1 MQALFETGTIYSN
14 FTPII
19 KSPVIAYRISGP
31 DVLEILK
38 RLTKK
43 NFSKDHS
50 RVRFIKLYKNKG
62 QLLDECSVVYFKS
75 PKSFTGEDV
84 CEVFLHGSPLIASQ
98 FEQTLKEFKISGLRL
113 AKNGEFSYRS
123 VLNNK
128 NSLKQAKAINQ
139 IISNESFSSLEYNKK
154 LLFEGDQASGLTI
167 LRDEIVDLFSEITAS
182 IDFVDDEEFNFKK
195 IMKKIK
201 LYFDKCHNILQKT
214 KNTKKEK
221 NICKIM
227 LIGPVNVGKSTL
239 FNKIIDKE
247 RAIVTNIKGTTRDI
261 LSNEFVFDGRMFEIF
276 DTAGH
281 RVKQGKIEKVGYKKA
296 QQLSSEIDHFF
307 ILSEKQSAKK
317 QINSLKKDFGIKNN
331 YTLVETKSDQYQY
344 NSQNV
349 KINHNLDRDNIL
361 SKLKMSLIHKK
372 YISSKARK
380 IDFNDEE
387 IDFLENILQYKN
399 DIFYEG
405 DILIIAQIMRNI
417 LDDFSYEFGYINIED
432 VYDRVFS
439 NFCIGK

>member
-1 MQALFETGTIYSN
+1 MFETGTIYSN

-38 RLTKK
+38 KLTKK
-43 NFSKDHS
+43 NFSKEHS
-50 RVRFIKLYKNKG
+50 HVRFMKLYKNEG

-98 FEQTLKEFKISGLRL
+98 FEQTLKNFNIPGLRL

-123 VLNNK
+123 VLNSK

-139 IISNESFSSLEYNKK
+139 IISNDSFSSLEYNKK
-154 LLFEGDQASGLTI
+154 LLFEGDQASGLVV
-167 LRDEIVDLFSEITAS
+167 LRDEIIDLFSEITAS

-195 IMKKIK
+195 IVKKLK

-214 KNTKKEK
+214 KNIRKEK

-247 RAIVTNIKGTTRDI
+247 RAIVTNIKGTTRDV
-261 LSNEFVFDGRMFEIF
+261 LSNQFVFDGKMFEIF

-281 RVKQGKIEKVGYKKA
+281 REKQGKIEKFGYKKA
-296 QQLSSEIDHFF
+296 Q
-307 ILSEKQSAKK
+307 
-317 QINSLKKDFGIKNN
+317 
-331 YTLVETKSDQYQY
+331 T
-344 NSQNV
+344 
-349 KINHNLDRDNIL
+349 
-361 SKLKMSLIHKK
+361 
-372 YISSKARK
+372 
-380 IDFNDEE
+380 
-387 IDFLENILQYKN
+387 
-399 DIFYEG
+399 
-405 DILIIAQIMRNI
+405 IIIRN
-417 LDDFSYEFGYINIED
+417 
-432 VYDRVFS
+432 
-439 NFCIGK
+439 

>member
-1 MQALFETGTIYSN
+1 LFGTGTIYSN
-14 FTPII
+14 FTPLVM
-19 KSPVIAYRISGP
+19 SPVIGYRISGD
-31 DVLEILK
+31 DVLEILRK
-38 RLTKK
+38 LTQK

-50 RVRFIKLYKNKG
+50 KVRIVKLYKKDG
-62 QLLDECSVVYFKS
+62 SLLDECSVVYFKS

-98 FEQTLKEFKISGLRL
+98 FEQTLKDFKIPGLRL

-123 VLNNK
+123 VLNSK

-139 IISNESFSSLEYNKK
+139 IISNDSFSSLEYNKK
-154 LLFEGDQASGLTI
+154 LLFEGDQASGLAV

-182 IDFVDDEEFNFKK
+182 IDFVDDEEFNFKR
-195 IMKKIK
+195 IMKKLK

-214 KNTKKEK
+214 KNIRKEK

-247 RAIVTNIKGTTRDI
+247 RAIVTNIKGTTRDV
-261 LSNEFVFDGRMFEIF
+261 LSNEFVFDGKMFEIF
-276 DTAGH
+276 DTAGY
-281 RVKQGKIEKVGYKKA
+281 RDKQGKIERVGYKKA
-296 QQLSSEIDHFF
+296 QQFSSEIDHFF
-307 ILSEKQSAKK
+307 ILSEKQSTKK
-317 QINSLKKDFGIKNN
+317 QINLLKKDFGIKNN
-331 YTLVETKSDQYQY
+331 FTLVETKSDQYQY
-344 NSQNV
+344 ISKNV
-349 KINHNLDRDNIL
+349 KINHNLDRDSIF
-361 SKLKMSLIHKK
+361 SMLKISLIHKK
-372 YISSKARK
+372 YISSKLKK

-387 IDFLENILQYKN
+387 IDFLENILQYKH
-399 DIFYEG
+399 DILNES

-417 LDDFSYEFGYINIED
+417 LDDFSYEFGYINNED

>member
-1 MQALFETGTIYSN
+1 M
-14 FTPII
+14 
-19 KSPVIAYRISGP
+19 SPVIGYRISGD
-31 DVLEILK
+31 DVLEILRK
-38 RLTKK
+38 LTQK

-50 RVRFIKLYKNKG
+50 KVRIVKLYKKDG
-62 QLLDECSVVYFKS
+62 SLLDECSVVYFKS

-84 CEVFLHGSPLIASQ
+84 CEIFLHGSPLIASQ
-98 FEQTLKEFKISGLRL
+98 FEQTLKDFKIPGLRL

-123 VLNNK
+123 VLNSK

-139 IISNESFSSLEYNKK
+139 IISNDSFSSLEYNKK
-154 LLFEGDQASGLTI
+154 LLFEGDQASGLVF

-195 IMKKIK
+195 IMKKVK

-214 KNTKKEK
+214 KNIRKQK

-247 RAIVTNIKGTTRDI
+247 RAIVTNIKGTTRDV
-261 LSNEFVFDGRMFEIF
+261 LSNQFVFDGKMFEIF

-281 RVKQGKIEKVGYKKA
+281 RDKQGKIEKFGYKKA

-307 ILSEKQSAKK
+307 VLSDKYSSKK
-317 QINSLKKDFGIKNN
+317 QISSLKKDFGIKNN

-344 NSQNV
+344 QSKNV
-349 KINHNLDRDNIL
+349 KINHNLERDGVL
-361 SKLKMSLIHKK
+361 SKLKISLIHKK
-372 YISSKARK
+372 YISSKVKK

-399 DIFYEG
+399 DILNES

-417 LDDFSYEFGYINIED
+417 LDDFSYEFGYINNED

>member
-1 MQALFETGTIYSN
+1 MFKPVTIFSN
-14 FTPII
+14 FTPLV
-19 KSPVIAYRISGP
+19 KSPVIGYRISGD

-38 RLTKK
+38 KLTNK

-50 RVRFIKLYKNKG
+50 RVKIVKLFKRDG
-62 QLLDECSVVYFKS
+62 SLLDECGVVYFKS

-84 CEVFLHGSPLIASQ
+84 CEIFLHGSPLISSQ
-98 FEQTLKEFKISGLRL
+98 FEQTLKEFKIPGLRL

-123 VLNNK
+123 VLNSK

-154 LLFEGDQASGLTI
+154 VLFEGDQASGLTI
-167 LRDEIVDLFSEITAS
+167 LRDEIIDLFAEITAS

-195 IMKKIK
+195 IMKKLK
-201 LYFDKCHNILQKT
+201 LYFDKCNNILQKT
-214 KNTKKEK
+214 KNIKNEK

-227 LIGPVNVGKSTL
+227 IIGPVNVGKSTL

-261 LSNEFVFDGRMFEIF
+261 LSNEFIYDGKMFEIF

-281 RVKQGKIEKVGYKKA
+281 RDKQGRIEKVGYKKA
-296 QQLSSEIDHFF
+296 QKLSSDIDHFF
-307 ILSEKQSAKK
+307 ILSEKQHTKK
-317 QINSLKKDFGIKNN
+317 QINTLKTDFGIKNN

-344 NSQNV
+344 HSKNIN
-349 KINHNLDRDNIL
+349 INHNLERDSIL
-361 SKLKMSLIHKK
+361 SRLKISSIHKK
-372 YISSKARK
+372 YISSKAK
-380 IDFNDEE
+380 NIDFNDEE
-387 IDFLENILQYKN
+387 IDFLENILQYKR
-399 DIFYEG
+399 DILNET
-405 DILIIAQIMRNI
+405 DILIIAQVMRNI
-417 LDDFSYEFGYINIED
+417 LDDFSYEFGYINNED

>member
-1 MQALFETGTIYSN
+1 MFKSGTIYSN
-14 FTPII
+14 FTPLV
-19 KSPVIAYRISGP
+19 KSPVIGYRISGYE
-31 DVLEILK
+31 VLEILK
-38 RLTKK
+38 KLTKK

-50 RVRFIKLYKNKG
+50 RVRVVKLFKKDG
-62 QLLDECSVVYFKS
+62 SLLDECSVVYFKS

-98 FEQTLKEFKISGLRL
+98 FEQTLKDLKIPGLRL

-123 VLNNK
+123 VLNSK

-139 IISNESFSSLEYNKK
+139 IISNDSFSSLEYNKK

-195 IMKKIK
+195 IMKKAK
-201 LYFDKCHNILQKT
+201 LYLDKCHNILQKT
-214 KNTKKEK
+214 KNIRKEK

-247 RAIVTNIKGTTRDI
+247 RAIVTNIKGTTRDV
-261 LSNEFVFDGRMFEIF
+261 LSNQFFFDGKMFEIF

-281 RVKQGKIEKVGYKKA
+281 RDKQGKIERFGYKKA

-307 ILSEKQSAKK
+307 ILSDKYSTKK
-317 QINSLKKDFGIKNN
+317 QINSLKKDFNIKNN

-344 NSQNV
+344 NSRNV
-349 KINHNLDRDNIL
+349 KINHNLDRETVL
-361 SKLKMSLIHKK
+361 SKLKISLIHKK
-372 YISSKARK
+372 YISSKVKK

-399 DIFYEG
+399 DILNES

-417 LDDFSYEFGYINIED
+417 LDDFSYEFGYINNED

>member
-1 MQALFETGTIYSN
+1 V
-14 FTPII
+14 
-19 KSPVIAYRISGP
+19 KSPVIGYRISG
-31 DVLEILK
+31 DGVLDILK
-38 RLTKK
+38 RLTNK

-50 RVRFIKLYKNKG
+50 RVRIVKLYKKDG
-62 QLLDECSVVYFKS
+62 SLLDECSVVFFKS

-98 FEQTLKEFKISGLRL
+98 FEQTLKDFKISGLRL

-123 VLNNK
+123 VLNSK

-139 IISNESFSSLEYNKK
+139 IILNDSFSSLEYNKK
-154 LLFEGDQASGLTI
+154 LLFEGDKASGLTV

-182 IDFVDDEEFNFKK
+182 IDFVDDEEFSFKK
-195 IMKKIK
+195 IMKKVN
-201 LYFDKCHNILQKT
+201 LYFDKCHNILQKM
-214 KNTKKEK
+214 KNLKKEK

-227 LIGPVNVGKSTL
+227 LLGSVNVGKSTL

-261 LSNEFVFDGRMFEIF
+261 LSHEFVFDGKMFEIF

-281 RVKQGKIEKVGYKKA
+281 REKQGKIEKFGYKKA

-307 ILSEKQSAKK
+307 VLSDKYSSKK
-317 QINSLKKDFGIKNN
+317 QISSLKRDFGIKNN
-331 YTLVETKSDQYQY
+331 YTLVETKSDQYKYQ
-344 NSQNV
+344 SKNV
-349 KINHNLDRDNIL
+349 KINHNLERDSVL
-361 SKLKMSLIHKK
+361 SKLKISLIHKK
-372 YISSKARK
+372 YISSKVKK

-387 IDFLENILQYKN
+387 IDFLENILQYKH
-399 DIFYEG
+399 DILNES

-417 LDDFSYEFGYINIED
+417 LDDFSYEFGYINNED

>member
-1 MQALFETGTIYSN
+1 MFKSGTIFSN
-14 FTPII
+14 FTPLV
-19 KSPVIAYRISGP
+19 KSPVIGYRISG
-31 DVLEILK
+31 DEVLEILK
-38 RLTKK
+38 KLTNK

-50 RVRFIKLYKNKG
+50 RVKIVKLFKRDG
-62 QLLDECSVVYFKS
+62 SLLDECNVVYFKS

-84 CEVFLHGSPLIASQ
+84 CEVFVHGSPLIASQ
-98 FEQTLKEFKISGLRL
+98 FEQTLKDFKIPGLRL

-123 VLNNK
+123 VLNSK

-154 LLFEGDQASGLTI
+154 LLFEGDQASGLVV

-182 IDFVDDEEFNFKK
+182 IDFIDDEVFNFKK
-195 IMKKIK
+195 IMKKVK

-214 KNTKKEK
+214 KNLNKEN

-247 RAIVTNIKGTTRDI
+247 RAIVTNIKGTTRDV
-261 LSNEFVFDGRMFEIF
+261 LSNEFIFDGKMFEIF

-281 RVKQGKIEKVGYKKA
+281 RDKQGKIEKFGYKKA

-307 ILSEKQSAKK
+307 VLSDKYSSKK
-317 QINSLKKDFGIKNN
+317 QISSLKRDFGIKNN

-344 NSQNV
+344 QSKNV
-349 KINHNLDRDNIL
+349 KINHNLERDSVL
-361 SKLKMSLIHKK
+361 SKLKISLIHKK
-372 YISSKARK
+372 YISSKVKK

-387 IDFLENILQYKN
+387 IDFLENILQYKH
-399 DIFYEG
+399 DILNES

-417 LDDFSYEFGYINIED
+417 LDDFSYEFGYINNED

>member
-1 MQALFETGTIYSN
+1 MF
-14 FTPII
+14 
-19 KSPVIAYRISGP
+19 
-31 DVLEILK
+31 
-38 RLTKK
+38 KK
-43 NFSKDHS
+43 DGS
-50 RVRFIKLYKNKG
+50 
-62 QLLDECSVVYFKS
+62 LLDECSVVYFKS

-98 FEQTLKEFKISGLRL
+98 FEQTLKDFKIPGLRL

-123 VLNNK
+123 VLNSK

-139 IISNESFSSLEYNKK
+139 IISNDSFSSLEYNKK

-195 IMKKIK
+195 IIKKVK

-214 KNTKKEK
+214 NNIKKEK

-261 LSNEFVFDGRMFEIF
+261 LSNEFVFDGKMFEIF

-281 RVKQGKIEKVGYKKA
+281 RDKQGRIEKVGYKKA
-296 QQLSSEIDHFF
+296 QQLSSDIDHFF
-307 ILSEKQSAKK
+307 ILSEKQSIKN

-344 NSQNV
+344 NSKNV
-349 KINHNLDRDNIL
+349 KINHNLDRDSIL
-361 SKLKMSLIHKK
+361 SRLKISLIHKK
-372 YISSKARK
+372 YISSKAKK

-387 IDFLENILQYKN
+387 VNFLENILLYKDEILN
-399 DIFYEG
+399 EN

-417 LDDFSYEFGYINIED
+417 LDDFSYEFGYINNED

>member
-1 MQALFETGTIYSN
+1 M
-14 FTPII
+14 
-19 KSPVIAYRISGP
+19 KSPVIGYRVSGD
-31 DVLEILK
+31 DVLDILK
-38 RLTKK
+38 KLTNK

-50 RVRFIKLYKNKG
+50 RVRIVKLYKKDG
-62 QLLDECSVVYFKS
+62 SLLDECSVVYFKS

-84 CEVFLHGSPLIASQ
+84 CEVFLHGSPLIASH
-98 FEQTLKEFKISGLRL
+98 FEQTLKEFKIPDLRL

-139 IISNESFSSLEYNKK
+139 IISNDSFSSLEYNKK
-154 LLFEGDQASGLTI
+154 LLFEGDRASGLTV
-167 LRDEIVDLFSEITAS
+167 LREEIVDLFSEITAS

-195 IMKKIK
+195 IIKKAK
-201 LYFDKCHNILQKT
+201 LYFDKCHNILQKI
-214 KNTKKEK
+214 KSLKKKK

-247 RAIVTNIKGTTRDI
+247 RAIVTNIKGTTRDL
-261 LSNEFVFDGRMFEIF
+261 LSNEFVFDGKMFEIF

-281 RVKQGKIEKVGYKKA
+281 RDKQGKIEKVGYKKA
-296 QQLSSEIDHFF
+296 QQISSEIDHFF
-307 ILSEKQSAKK
+307 ILSEKQFTKK

-331 YTLVETKSDQYQY
+331 YTLVESKSDQYQY
-344 NSQNV
+344 MSKNV
-349 KINHNLDRDNIL
+349 KINHNLDRDIIF
-361 SKLKMSLIHKK
+361 SKLKISLIHKK
-372 YISSKARK
+372 YISSKAKK

-387 IDFLENILQYKN
+387 IDFLENILQYKS
-399 DIFYEG
+399 DILNES
-405 DILIIAQIMRNI
+405 DILIIAQVMRNI
-417 LDDFSYEFGYINIED
+417 LDDFSYEFGYINNED

>member
-1 MQALFETGTIYSN
+1 M
-14 FTPII
+14 
-19 KSPVIAYRISGP
+19 KSPVIGYRISGD

-38 RLTKK
+38 KLTNR

-50 RVRFIKLYKNKG
+50 KVRIVKLYRKDG
-62 QLLDECSVVYFKS
+62 SLLDECSLAYFKS

-84 CEVFLHGSPLIASQ
+84 CEIFLHGSPLIASQ
-98 FEQTLKEFKISGLRL
+98 IEQTLKEFKIPGLRL

-123 VLNNK
+123 VLNSK

-139 IISNESFSSLEYNKK
+139 IISNDSFSSLEYNKK

-195 IMKKIK
+195 IMKKAK

-214 KNTKKEK
+214 KNIRKEK

-247 RAIVTNIKGTTRDI
+247 RAIVTNIKGTTRDV
-261 LSNEFVFDGRMFEIF
+261 LSNEFVFDGKMFEIF

-281 RVKQGKIEKVGYKKA
+281 RDKQGKIEKFGYRKA
-296 QQLSSEIDHFF
+296 QSISKDIDHFLLL
-307 ILSEKQSAKK
+307 IDKNTKK
-317 QINSLKKDFGIKNN
+317 ADLRHLINDFSIGKNH
-331 YTLVETKSDQYQY
+331 TIIETKSDQYSY
-344 NSQNV
+344 NSKNIKISHDLDRETILRKI
-349 KINHNLDRDNIL
+349 KIN
-361 SKLKMSLIHKK
+361 SIHKK
-372 YISSKARK
+372 YISAKK
-380 IDFNDEE
+380 NTLEFNKEE
-387 IDFLENILQYKN
+387 IDFLEKIMEYEHDILT
-399 DIFYEG
+399 EA
-405 DILIIAQIMRNI
+405 DILIIAQNIRNI
-417 LDDFSYEFGYINIED
+417 LDDFSYEFGYINNED